1 VLLTLSAC
9 QSSEAGDAD
18 SGAAVQ
24 GAEASAVAGA
34 HADSDPEAMQQQ
46 LAMVT
51 ELQSIDQVLSP
62 LRTQALED
70 PEIQAEQARVVQQV
84 EAAMESISPGIIEAQ
99 TRFET
104 LRAEYGAAQQ
114 AGDQERLQS
123 LAPELQTLQMSL
135 QQTQSQAIEQEAV
148 ASALTAFRESMFDRM
163 RALDPSADSLLTRAQ
178 DLSDA
183 LEAMAA
189 EAAGGF

>member
-1 VLLTLSAC
+1 VWLASSAC
-9 QSSEAGDAD
+9 QSSDSADLDA
-18 SGAAVQ
+18 AAVAQ
-24 GAEASAVAGA
+24 DGEASAVAGV
-34 HADSDPEAMQQQ
+34 HADRDPEAMQQQ
-46 LAMVT
+46 LSMVT

-70 PEIQAEQARVVQQV
+70 PEIQAEQARVVKQV
-84 EAAMESISPGIIEAQ
+84 EEAMESISPGILEKQ

-114 AGDQERLQS
+114 AGDQERVQS
-123 LAPELQTLQMSL
+123 LTPELQTLQMSL
-135 QQTQSQAIEQEAV
+135 QQTQTQAIEQEDV
-148 ASALTAFRESMFDRM
+148 ASALTAFRENMFDRM
-163 RALDPSADSLLTRAQ
+163 RALDPAADSLLTRAQ

-189 EAAGGF
+189 EAGSGS